1 MCDTRIDGLTF
12 LSFAGLAIRYSNRN
26 ASKKYTCEQLK
37 WSTFTGFAM
46 LILSR
51 RAQEG
56 IVIGY
61 NIHIK
66 VTRIDGDVVKIG
78 IEAPRE
84 IPIFRTEIYQTKRRQ
99 LLKSRLELGVAD
111 SRKSPPFRHGQFIP
125 VVRFCLAA
133 FDTRPQVDVAE
144 GRCNTLKIRSNVERN
159 QHQPRFRCRSDLLS
173 RCAVKPAIL
182 LQETQ
187 AKEIPITT
195 SKILIP

>member
-56 IVIGY
+56 IVIGD

-84 IPIFRTEIYQTKRRQ
+84 IPIFRTEIYQAKRRVIPNEAEAVAQ
-99 LLKSRLELGVAD
+99 PSARAGAGRLGENPSV
-111 SRKSPPFRHGQFIP
+111 
-125 VVRFCLAA
+125 
-133 FDTRPQVDVAE
+133 
-144 GRCNTLKIRSNVERN
+144 
-159 QHQPRFRCRSDLLS
+159 
-173 RCAVKPAIL
+173 
-182 LQETQ
+182 
-187 AKEIPITT
+187 
-195 SKILIP
+195 